1 MEDFT
6 AGRILT
12 NLSYYIS
19 INITCRL
26 TSNMPLFISPGSRK
40 LKTEDVPEEQIIIE
54 DELLELSRHY
64 DSSLSRGSLP
74 STK

>member
-1 MEDFT
+1 MGYLNRYRVTYKIEKYFENCTNIDF
-6 AGRILT
+6 I
-12 NLSYYIS
+12 IVH
-19 INITCRL
+19 
-26 TSNMPLFISPGSRK
+26 
-40 LKTEDVPEEQIIIE
+40 VPEEQIIIE